1 MSYDGNVFAALM
13 GVLAVVGVILLIWLV
28 INIVSLWR
36 IFTKADEAGWKS
48 IIPIYNS
55 YVQYSITW
63 NTKIFWVNI
72 GLSIVSTI
80 VSVIQNG
87 NSSMILTLISTI
99 ISIASTVIFII
110 ASHKLSKAFGHG
122 VGFTVGLVLL
132 NPIFMLILAFGSSE
146 YEGIPD

>member
-63 NTKIFWVNI
+63 NTKMFWVNI
-72 GLSIVSTI
+72 GLSIVSMI

>member
-1 MSYDGNVFAALM
+1 MDSNVLAALM
-13 GVLAVVGVILLIWLV
+13 GVLAIVGVILLIWLV

-36 IFTKADEAGWKS
+36 IFTKAGEAGWKS